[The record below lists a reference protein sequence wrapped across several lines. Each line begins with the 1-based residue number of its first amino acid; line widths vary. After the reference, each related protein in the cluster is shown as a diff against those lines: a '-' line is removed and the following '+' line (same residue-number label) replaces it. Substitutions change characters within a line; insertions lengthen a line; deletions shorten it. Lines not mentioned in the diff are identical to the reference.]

1 MKAKSIK
8 GKSTEDIKAEIY
20 RSMEDGFQPTLAF
33 VFLSIKQNRNAICEI
48 LNKEGIE
55 IIGATSA
62 GEFIN
67 GFQDEG
73 SAVIMLLD
81 LPTKSFMIL
90 FEDVGNRD
98 QGSVA
103 ASIAESALKNYEKPG
118 FILCTTSLT
127 RDGEFFDGNNMV
139 RNIEKVVGPNVNIYG
154 GMAGDD
160 ITFTGT
166 FVFNKEKSSDNG
178 IVALVLDERK
188 IKLIGMAI
196 SGWKP
201 LGIQRTVTKSEGR
214 LIYTIDNLPAVD
226 MYLKYLG
233 NEKLSGGNKYEM
245 FDNIG
250 AHYPFQV
257 KREIGEP
264 AMVTPIGID
273 KEKNALICESDV
285 LEGSVFHFSMPPD
298 FDIVETVLEGADE
311 LKNSSQTEADALL
324 IFSCIG
330 RQASMGPFATSEN
343 EGLAKVWNSPMAGF
357 FTYGEYGRAV
367 NGRQEHHSTTC
378 SWVALKEK

>member
-8 GKSTEDIKAEIY
+8 GKSTEEIH
-20 RSMEDGFQPTLAF
+20 SALEECMADGFRPTLAIMF
-33 VFLSIKQNRNAICEI
+33 ISIKQDKKAICEI
-48 LNKEGIE
+48 LNKKGIE

-90 FEDVGNRD
+90 FEDVGDRD
-98 QGSVA
+98 QGFVS
-103 ASIAESALKNYEKPG
+103 ASIAESALKKYKKPG

-139 RNIEKVVGPNVNIYG
+139 RNIEKVVGPNVSIYG

-160 ITFTGT
+160 VTFTGT
-166 FVFNKEKSSDNG
+166 FVFNEEKSTDNG
-178 IVALVLDERK
+178 IVALVLDEQK

-214 LIYTIDNLPAVD
+214 LIYKIDNLPAVD

-257 KREIGEP
+257 KREVGEP

-285 LEGSVFHFSMPPD
+285 LEGSVFHFSTPPD
-298 FDIVETVLEGADE
+298 FDIVETVLGKAND
-311 LKNSSQTEADALL
+311 LKNSIQNEADALL

-330 RQASMGPFATSEN
+330 RLTAMGPFANSEN
-343 EGLAKVWNSPMAGF
+343 EGLTKIWNTPMAGF